1 MVEFAYPVSA
11 ETLAAFERDGAV
23 KLEAV
28 IDDGWLDRL
37 LGAVKRAESLPG
49 GVWFKIY
56 VWRLDP
62 DFRAYCFE
70 SPVPGIAAQ
79 FLKTDKV
86 NLLYDQLL
94 VKPPKAEPTP
104 WHNDLPYWPLAG
116 TSVMSV
122 WLALS
127 PVTVANGGLEFIRGS
142 NNWNKRFQPFDSDD
156 DGIPVANPDESP
168 GCVPMP
174 DFAAERDELDL
185 ISFELEPG
193 DAIAFHAL
201 TVHTGGELAPDAEPR
216 MGYSLRFT
224 GPEVRYRLA
233 PSMNQRVFNP
243 DLKPGDPLDSDQYPV
258 VYRKAS

>member
-1 MVEFAYPVSA
+1 MSEFAYPVSA

-23 KLEAV
+23 KLDAI
-28 IDDGWLDRL
+28 IDDYWITRL
-37 LGAVKRAESLPG
+37 LDAVKRAESLPG

-56 VWRLDP
+56 VWRVDP

-79 FLKTDKV
+79 FLKTDKL

-94 VKPPKAEPTP
+94 VKPPEAEPTP

-116 TSVMSV
+116 TSVMSI

-142 NNWNKRFQPFDSDD
+142 HNWGKRFQPFDSDPEGVTFETSD
-156 DGIPVANPDESP
+156 INPD
-168 GCVPMP
+168 CVPMP
-174 DFAAERDELDL
+174 DFAAQRDELDL
-185 ISFELEPG
+185 ISFDLEPG

-201 TVHTGGELAPDAEPR
+201 SVHSGHGLAPDAAPR

-233 PSMNQRVFNP
+233 PSLNKAVLNP

-258 VYRKAS
+258 VYQEAS